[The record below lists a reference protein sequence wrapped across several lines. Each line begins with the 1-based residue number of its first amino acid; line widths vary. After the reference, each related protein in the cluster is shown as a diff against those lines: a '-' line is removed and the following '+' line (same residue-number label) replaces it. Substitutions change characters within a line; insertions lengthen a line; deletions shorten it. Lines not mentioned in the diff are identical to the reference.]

1 MIRYMN
7 EIGQVVHTRRPGNPR
22 TGFLNNLSFWTCKL
36 LLLLFALS
44 FSLQLSAQV
53 DMGRLVGSISDPS
66 GALLQGAT
74 VVVKNLDTGVTRSTA
89 SDTGGLYAIPSLPA
103 GRYLVRVESSGFQ
116 TSSQAADVTVG
127 GTVERSFRLSVN
139 GATQQVNV
147 SAQSVLEL
155 QTESHTVGGILGTAQ
170 LEQLPV
176 SGRSPLAFASVEPGV
191 SPGTD
196 PSVSTSSA
204 QFFGNTGNSIVLG
217 GALDQETG
225 YLQDGVENVTL
236 LTQTANILPSA
247 ESISELNVQTN
258 GSDARYRQPGIISIT
273 TRGGANA
280 FHGTAYDFLQND
292 DLNAANYNLTT
303 SSQAKTPLRYN
314 LFGTNLGGPIRK
326 DRAFFF
332 FDYSGLREGNT
343 TQTLYRVPTIA
354 ELQGDFTGEQ
364 TLYDPASYSTATGS
378 NVSYIKETGKN
389 AIPGGA
395 SAFNPFAV
403 QYLKYLPAANIPLNT
418 ALNVNYRIPLK
429 QTITNNQYFG
439 RVDWALSQKDQVYGA
454 FGYADMPTTN
464 PTLVPNLFGRIYE
477 GKSVNGL
484 GEETHT
490 FSTRL
495 VNSAR
500 FGYNRSNY
508 FETIQGAGVENYDQA
523 FGLRNLAPLPQQWA
537 PPYVSMTSVI
547 SLGYAYAPQGALQN
561 RFQGVDQVNYIIG
574 KHSLF
579 FGGELIVTRFNGDWV
594 VASNGSYTFNGKFT
608 SQYVGGL
615 QSKTNTGNSL
625 ADFLL
630 GFPASASGAT
640 GTTAGDFHENEVAG
654 FFQDD
659 WKLFRKLTLNLGIR
673 YQFDNPPNDS
683 TGHSSIYDLATNQ
696 TVPGTWRTNYN
707 DWAPRVGFAL
717 AATPS
722 TVVRG
727 GAGIYYSQP
736 PYNFLQFLLAHAPNY
751 IPQAPG
757 FTIANPTPIENVFVA
772 NPSAA
777 GQVPQTL
784 ASHMPDTNVQEFN
797 LFVDQKIAGTFM
809 ATVGYAGEIGRH
821 ESVRL
826 NPNQANA
833 VGPGSTLY
841 NLHPYTYIGNV
852 FGQYNTGSSNSN
864 ALQAKIDG
872 RFQGGS
878 RLLASYTW
886 GKSMNLADGD
896 RNPIT
901 DYYHPRLNY
910 APAAWDRAQS
920 FVLSGVYR
928 LPFGPGQKFATSD
941 TSFLRLATAGWQLTG
956 IYHLASGLP
965 VSITEGNT
973 VEASAPNETFFAQK
987 VCDPTKGFTRSKTEY
1002 FNKACFVQTGTLVY
1016 GVGGRAGVRQPGID
1030 NLDFGFDKSFFL
1042 TETQQLQFR
1051 AEAFNTLNHPQFS
1064 LPGSIAVSSTSLGAA
1079 TGTSRSMRT
1088 MQLALRYSF

>member
-1 MIRYMN
+1 MHAILYCTKRT
-7 EIGQVVHTRRPGNPR
+7 HRPEAVPGR
-22 TGFLNNLSFWTCKL
+22 TTFGFRLESVFV
-36 LLLLFALS
+36 LLLFVFLICS
-44 FSLQLSAQV
+44 RLSAQV
-53 DMGRLVGSISDPS
+53 DLGRVAGSITDPS
-66 GALLQGAT
+66 GAVVPGAK
-74 VVVKNLDTGVTRSTA
+74 VVVKNVDTGVTRSTA
-89 SDTGGLYAIPSLPA
+89 SDTGGLYVIPSLPA
-103 GRYLVRVESSGFQ
+103 GHYQVTVEVTGFQ
-116 TSSQAADVTVG
+116 PSSQTADVTVG
-127 GTVERSFRLSVN
+127 GTVERSFHLSVGGTN
-139 GATQQVNV
+139 QQVDV
-147 SAQSVLEL
+147 SAQGGLNL

-176 SGRSPLAFASVEPGV
+176 SGRNPLAFASVEPGV
-191 SPGTD
+191 SPGSD

-204 QFFGNTGNSIVLG
+204 QFFGNTSNSIVLG

-258 GSDARYRQPGIISIT
+258 GSDARYRQPGIINIT
-273 TRGGANA
+273 TKSGTNK

-292 DLNAANYNLTT
+292 DLNAKSYNLT
-303 SSQAKTPLRYN
+303 SSAQTKTPLRYN
-314 LFGTNLGGPIRK
+314 LFGANLGGPIWK
-326 DRAFFF
+326 NRAFFF
-332 FDYSGLREGNT
+332 FDYSGLRDQNT
-343 TQTLYRVPTIA
+343 TQTLYRVPTPA

-364 TLYDPASYSTATGS
+364 TLYDPTSYSATTGS
-378 NVSYIKETGKN
+378 NLSYLTETGKN
-389 AIPGGA
+389 AIPGGP
-395 SAFNPFAV
+395 SAFNAFAV

-418 ALNVNYRIPLK
+418 ALNVNYQIPLK
-429 QTITNNQYFG
+429 QTITNNEYLG
-439 RVDWALSQKDQVYGA
+439 RVDVALSQKDQVYGA

-477 GKSVNGL
+477 GKSVNAL

-490 FSTRL
+490 FSSSL

-508 FETIQGAGVENYDQA
+508 FETIQGAGAENYDQA
-523 FGLRNLAPLPQQWA
+523 FGLKNLAPLPQQWA
-537 PPYVSMTSVI
+537 PPYINLTSVI
-547 SLGYAYAPQGALQN
+547 SPGYPYAPQGAIQN
-561 RFQGVDQVNYIIG
+561 RFQGVDQLNYIIG

-579 FGGELIVTRFNGDWV
+579 FGGELIVTRFDGNWV
-594 VASNGSYTFNGKFT
+594 IANNGSYTFNGLFT
-608 SQYVGGL
+608 SQFTGGT

-630 GFPASASGAT
+630 GFPSGATGAT
-640 GTTAGDFHENEVAG
+640 GTTAGKFHETEAAG

-659 WKLFRKLTLNLGIR
+659 WKVLPSLTLNLGLR
-673 YQFDNPPNDS
+673 YQFDNPPNDA
-683 TGHSSIYDLATNQ
+683 TGHSSIYDLPTNQ
-696 TVPGTWRTNYN
+696 NIPGTWQTNYN
-707 DWAPRVGFAL
+707 DWAPRVGFAW

-727 GAGIYYSQP
+727 GAGIYFSQP
-736 PYNFLQFLLAHAPNY
+736 PYNFLQFLLAHAPNF
-751 IPQAPG
+751 IPQAPT
-757 FTIANPTPIENVFVA
+757 FQITNPTPIQNVFVA

-784 ASHMPDTNVQEFN
+784 ALHMPDTNVQEFN
-797 LFVDQKIAGTFM
+797 LFVDQKFAKTFL

-821 ESVRL
+821 ESIRL
-826 NPNQANA
+826 NANQPNA
-833 VGPGSTLY
+833 VAPGTTTTKY
-841 NLHPYTYIGNV
+841 NLRPYTYIGDV
-852 FGQYNTGSSNSN
+852 FGQYNIGSSNSN

-886 GKSMNLADGD
+886 AKSMDIADGD

-901 DYYHPRLNY
+901 DYYNPKLNY
-910 APAAWDRAQS
+910 APAAWDRTNS
-920 FVLSGVYR
+920 FVLSGIYK
-928 LPFGPGQKFATSD
+928 LPFGPGQRFMQSNRP
-941 TSFLRLATAGWQLTG
+941 LGRLATAGWEFTG

-965 VSITEGNT
+965 VSITETN
-973 VEASAPNETFFAQK
+973 SADTGTDETLFAQK
-987 VCDPTKGFTRSKTEY
+987 VCNPTTGFTKSHTAY
-1002 FNKACFVQTGTLVY
+1002 FNKACFAQTGPFTY

-1030 NLDFGFDKSFFL
+1030 NLDIGFDKSFFL

-1051 AEAFNTLNHPQFS
+1051 AEAFNALNHAQFS
-1064 LPGSIAVSSTSLGAA
+1064 LPGSIAVSSTSLGAV
-1079 TGTSRSMRT
+1079 TGTSRPMRT